1 MPNLKYIFS
10 EEGFLFNMLFCLFV
24 WLVYFAF
31 FPLFFVVFC
40 HMTLNENLHKRF
52 VIAKRCGETV
62 LRNLSISARLS
73 RVLIFNSKN
82 LFPRVTLSKS
92 SNSDHYTTYLLTYL
106 HTTLVKLNN
115 ANCLIFFS

>member
-40 HMTLNENLHKRF
+40 HMTLNENFH
-52 VIAKRCGETV
+52 
-62 LRNLSISARLS
+62 SISARLS